1 MAQSA
6 KCCIEEKGNETQLCS
21 ERSNN
26 PVRWADEH
34 MGYYNTAP
42 CSDSLSGY
50 GSHHESKTGSRQ
62 LGRVS
67 ENNVL
72 QCHQI
77 NKIGH

>member
-50 GSHHESKTGSRQ
+50 GSHHGSKTGSRQ

-67 ENNVL
+67 ENKVL